1 MSTFIITAAIVILW
15 ITFIGV
21 LTRVIEDLTD
31 MKMDIMQIRRELKHD
46 RHNPDKN
53 HKDSAE

>member
-21 LTRVIEDLTD
+21 STRIIEDLTEIELD
-31 MKMDIMQIRRELKHD
+31 VRQIKKELKK
-46 RHNPDKN
+46 RE
-53 HKDSAE
+53 DSN

>member
-21 LTRVIEDLTD
+21 STRIIEDLTNIELD
-31 MKMDIMQIRRELKHD
+31 VKQIRRELKK
-46 RHNPDKN
+46 RG
-53 HKDSAE
+53 DSN